1 MDGSWEGFWK
11 DFGSKL
17 GASWDQVGAKLEP
30 KPSKNDDENVMRF
43 WMASGELLGRSWIG
57 FGTKNENIFLPAGR
71 V

>member
-43 WMASGELLGRSWIG
+43 WMASGRLLEALGWVLG
-57 FGTKNENIFLPAGR
+57 AKNQNIFLAPGDG
-71 V
+71 